1 MKQEIEIKI
10 KLTEED
16 NINEK
21 LLKLGGKP
29 GDFYTQTTYGFFSK
43 DSIEKGIFPRIRI
56 ESGEPVLTIKVRPKK
71 ESNYFE
77 RKEYS
82 ITINDEKQGIE
93 ILKLLGFDR
102 IREFTKKRQEWKF
115 DNVEV
120 CLDVLYFGTF
130 LEIEG
135 QKNDIEDMVKA
146 LGFENRQRIAKA
158 YLAVEDDY
166 KNRFLEQRHNSF
178 SV

>member
-16 NINEK
+16 QINEK
-21 LLKLGGKP
+21 LLRLGGKP
-29 GDFYTQTTYGFFSK
+29 GNLYTQTTYGFFSK
-43 DSIEKGIFPRIRI
+43 DSIEKGIFPRIRV
-56 ESGEPVLTIKVRPKK
+56 EAGKPVLAVKVRPKEK
-71 ESNYFE
+71 SNYFE

-82 ITINDEKQGIE
+82 IAISDEKQGIE
-93 ILKLLGFDR
+93 ILKLMGFDR
-102 IREFTKKRQEWKF
+102 VREFTKKRQEWQF

-135 QKNDIEDMVKA
+135 KKNNIEDMVKA
-146 LGFENRQRIAKA
+146 LGFENKQRITKA

-166 KNRFLEQRHNSF
+166 KNGLLK
-178 SV
+178 